1 MHGSEI
7 CCLLERKDIKM
18 KSLGIVR
25 HIDDL
30 GRVVIPV
37 ETRRNMDIN
46 PKDPLEMFVDGDQ
59 IILQKYEPYC
69 IFCGDSKD
77 VIYFKDKKICSKCL
91 EELKEK
97 A

>member
-1 MHGSEI
+1 
-7 CCLLERKDIKM
+7 
-18 KSLGIVR
+18 
-25 HIDDL
+25 
-30 GRVVIPV
+30 
-37 ETRRNMDIN
+37 MDIN

-59 IILQKYEPYC
+59 IILQKYEPCC